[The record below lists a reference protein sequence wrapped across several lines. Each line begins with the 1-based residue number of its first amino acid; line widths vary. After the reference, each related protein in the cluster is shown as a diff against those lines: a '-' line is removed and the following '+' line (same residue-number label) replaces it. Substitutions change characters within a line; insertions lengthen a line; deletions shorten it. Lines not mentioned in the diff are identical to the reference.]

1 MVKKLFTFKIEGW
14 SADAA
19 FCCRAVSFAEA
30 FCAFREFVE
39 LYAWQG
45 DVRASRL
52 SCVVTP
58 DPAPQDPLVEAYH
71 AVVLGEA

>member
-1 MVKKLFTFKIEGW
+1 MEKKLFSFRVDGW

-30 FCAFREFVE
+30 FCIFREFID

-45 DVRASRL
+45 DIRASRF
-52 SCVVTP
+52 SCAVVP
-58 DPAPQDPLVEAYH
+58 DPAPPDPLVDAYH
-71 AVVLGEA
+71 AVILGES